1 MVIVNGISGGNDA
14 GLETREGV
22 RTIPVTRRLLD
33 ARCRIPALGLGF
45 GA

>member
-1 MVIVNGISGGNDA
+1 MARENGVSDGDDA

-33 ARCRIPALGLGF
+33 ARYRIPALSLGF